1 MAKLSEKQKELINLE
16 LERSR
21 LNREKSVLILN
32 KALFLYFCFLFVGVI
47 GFVNGYI
54 TPTYLNILIVLALI
68 ALIIGIF
75 PYISVMYKEEKKL
88 DKLISIVKRGGK

>member
-1 MAKLSEKQKELINLE
+1 LAKLSEKSKELIGLE
-16 LERSR
+16 LEKSR
-21 LNREKSVLILN
+21 LNREKSVLVLN

-54 TPTYLNILIVLALI
+54 TAAYLNILIIFALV

-75 PYISVMYKEEKKL
+75 PYINVMSREEKRL
-88 DKLISIVKRGGK
+88 NNLISNVKRGGK